1 MRLVV
6 SEHCGRIWNKERILN
21 INVFNVWSDLQIKEE
36 QKIIWRGLPKKIL
49 LLLLSKSN
57 DLECALNTKEV
68 VKELL
73 EGRNIYRLIARQ
85 IYELKNIV
93 GRIQAEAILAQW
105 YELTPI
111 SPFLFVNFCIK
122 DINQNVL

>member
-1 MRLVV
+1 MSIVEGFGIKKEYLISMFSMSDQIFRL
-6 SEHCGRIWNKERILN
+6 R
-21 INVFNVWSDLQIKEE
+21 EE

-57 DLECALNTKEV
+57 DLESALNTKEV

-93 GRIQAEAILAQW
+93 GRIQAEAILAQ
-105 YELTPI
+105 
-111 SPFLFVNFCIK
+111 
-122 DINQNVL
+122 